1 MRRQQ
6 AGAALGIVM
15 VLLLGLSLL
24 ATAGLAGA
32 LASLVLSDFDQQ
44 RALAFEAAEAAISRS
59 LATGRG
65 IDPPA
70 PPWPTVTSDVVAHSE
85 LLMDP
90 PGRDESWPDG
100 FSAGH
105 GGITFVLRH
114 QVVRAGARAGRGAQ
128 AGVEQGFV
136 TLGPRRGGMP

>member
-1 MRRQQ
+1 MRRQH

-32 LASLVLSDFDQQ
+32 LASLALSGFDQQ
-44 RALAFEAAEAAISRS
+44 RARAFEAAEAAISRS
-59 LATGRG
+59 LASGQA

-70 PPWPTVTSDVVAHSE
+70 PPWPTLAQDVVAHSE
-85 LLMDP
+85 VLTDP
-90 PGRDESWPDG
+90 PGPDESWPDG

-105 GGITFVLRH
+105 GGIAFVLRH
-114 QVVRAGARAGRGAQ
+114 QAVRAEAQAGRGAH
-128 AGVEQGFV
+128 AAIEQGFI
-136 TLGPRRGGMP
+136 TLAPRRGGTP

>member
-70 PPWPTVTSDVVAHSE
+70 PPWPALTAKVVAHSE
-85 LLMDP
+85 LLRDP
-90 PGRDESWPDG
+90 PGRDESSPDG

-114 QVVRAGARAGRGAQ
+114 QVVRAEAQAGRGAQ
-128 AGVEQGFV
+128 AGIEQGFV
-136 TLGPRRGGMP
+136 TLAPRRGGMP

>member
-1 MRRQQ
+1 MRRQHV
-6 AGAALGIVM
+6 GAALGIVM

-70 PPWPTVTSDVVAHSE
+70 PPWPALTAKVVAHSE

-105 GGITFVLRH
+105 GGIAFVLSH
-114 QVVRAGARAGRGAQ
+114 QVVRAEAQAGRGGQ
-128 AGVEQGFV
+128 AGIEQGFV
-136 TLGPRRGGMP
+136 TLAPRRGGMP